1 MPFPLPFA
9 NYEHE
14 IYAAGM
20 LAGRKP
26 ARALDWRELEASAY
40 AMLSRGPRG
49 YIQGGAGLG
58 ETMRANREAFDRW
71 RIVPRMLRDVSER
84 SLARTVL
91 GCELPAP
98 VLLAPIGVQTVA
110 HPDGELASARAAAR
124 VGIPMIA
131 STAASH
137 TIEQIAEA
145 SAQAAATDEPGET
158 PGSEAKEAPGAEADE
173 ADGGE
178 ADEARGR
185 RGGDGAAAHD
195 CWYQLY
201 WPRDRE
207 LARSFVDRAAAAGY
221 KAIVVTLDTWLL
233 GWRPADLSDGFLP
246 FLRGEGNCNYLQD
259 PVFRAA
265 LPTPPEQDMA
275 TAVAYWAYQFSN
287 PSVTWKDLAFLRECT
302 DLPIVLKGIQSAEDA
317 LLAVEHGIEGVIVS
331 NHGGRQVDGA
341 IGALQALPGVVEAAG
356 ERCEVLFDSGIRCG
370 ADGLKAL
377 ALGARAICL
386 GRPYVW
392 GLALGG
398 EQGVVDVLRAFLAE
412 LDLNMALSGH
422 ANIDEVARQ
431 TLRQEPA
438 RDG

>member
-1 MPFPLPFA
+1 MALDPPFS

-14 IYAAGM
+14 IYAASM

-26 ARALDWRELEASAY
+26 ARPLDWRELERDAY

-49 YIQGGAGLG
+49 YIQGGAGRG
-58 ETMRANREAFDRW
+58 HTIRANREAFDEW

-84 SLARTVL
+84 SLERTVL
-91 GCELPAP
+91 GTKLPAP

-110 HPDGELASARAAAR
+110 HPEGELASARACAH
-124 VGIPMIA
+124 VGLPLIA

-145 SAQAAATDEPGET
+145 AGEQ
-158 PGSEAKEAPGAEADE
+158 S
-173 ADGGE
+173 
-178 ADEARGR
+178 
-185 RGGDGAAAHD
+185 

-207 LARSFVDRAAAAGY
+207 LARSFISRAEKSGY
-221 KAIVVTLDTWLL
+221 EAIVVTLDTWLL
-233 GWRPADLSDGFLP
+233 GWRPADLTEGFLP
-246 FLRGEGNCNYLQD
+246 FLRGEGNASYLSD

-265 LPTPPEQDMA
+265 LPKPPEEDLA
-275 TAVAYWAYQFSN
+275 TAVAYWAWQFSN
-287 PSVTWKDLAFLRECT
+287 PSVTWDDLAFLRECT
-302 DLPIVLKGIQSAEDA
+302 SLPIVLKGIQSAEDA
-317 LLAVEHGIEGVIVS
+317 SLAVEHGIESIIVS

-341 IGALQALPGVVEAAG
+341 IGSLQALPGVVKAVG
-356 ERCEVLFDSGIRCG
+356 ERCEVLFDSGIRSG
-370 ADGLKAL
+370 SDALKAL
-377 ALGARAICL
+377 ALGARAVCL

-398 EQGVVDVLRAFLAE
+398 EQGVIDVLRAFLAE

-422 ANIDEVARQ
+422 ASIDEVGPH
-431 TLRQEPA
+431 TLAAQR
-438 RDG
+438 

>member
-1 MPFPLPFA
+1 MALQPPFS

-20 LAGRKP
+20 LAARKP
-26 ARALDWRELEASAY
+26 ARTLDWRELEASAY
-40 AMLSRGPRG
+40 AMLPRGPRG

-58 ETMRANREAFDRW
+58 QTIRANREAFDAW

-84 SLARTVL
+84 TLQRTVL
-91 GCELPAP
+91 GTELPAP
-98 VLLAPIGVQTVA
+98 LLLAPIGVQTVA
-110 HPDGELASARAAAR
+110 HPDGELASARAAAH

-145 SAQAAATDEPGET
+145 AGEQ
-158 PGSEAKEAPGAEADE
+158 PF
-173 ADGGE
+173 
-178 ADEARGR
+178 
-185 RGGDGAAAHD
+185 
-195 CWYQLY
+195 WYQLY

-207 LARSFVDRAAAAGY
+207 LARSFIARAEQADY
-221 KAIVVTLDTWLL
+221 RAIVVTLDTWLL

-259 PVFRAA
+259 PVFCAA
-265 LPTPPEQDMA
+265 LPKPPEQDMA

-287 PSVTWKDLAFLRECT
+287 PSVTWQDLAFLRECT
-302 DLPIVLKGIQSAEDA
+302 KLPIVLKGIQSAEDA
-317 LLAVEHGIEGVIVS
+317 ELAVEHGIEGVIVS

-341 IGALQALPGVVEAAG
+341 IGALQALPGVVEAVG
-356 ERCEVLFDSGIRCG
+356 DRCEVLFDSGIRCG
-370 ADGLKAL
+370 ADALKAL
-377 ALGARAICL
+377 ALGARAVCL

-398 EQGVVDVLRAFLAE
+398 EQGVIDVLRAFLAE

-422 ANIDEVARQ
+422 AGIDEVGRDTLAAQPSSSAR
-431 TLRQEPA
+431 
-438 RDG
+438 

>member
-1 MPFPLPFA
+1 MPLQPPFS

-14 IYAAGM
+14 IYATGM

-26 ARALDWRELEASAY
+26 VRPLDWRELERDAY
-40 AMLSRGPRG
+40 AMLPRGPRG

-58 ETMRANREAFDRW
+58 ETIRANREAFDEW

-84 SLARTVL
+84 SLERTVL
-91 GCELPAP
+91 GTKMPAP

-110 HPDGELASARAAAR
+110 HPDGELASARAAAH
-124 VGIPMIA
+124 VGVPLIA

-145 SAQAAATDEPGET
+145 AGKQS
-158 PGSEAKEAPGAEADE
+158 
-173 ADGGE
+173 
-178 ADEARGR
+178 
-185 RGGDGAAAHD
+185 

-207 LARSFVDRAAAAGY
+207 LARSFIERAVKSGY
-221 KAIVVTLDTWLL
+221 EAIVVTLDTWLL
-233 GWRPADLSDGFLP
+233 GWRPADLTDGFLP
-246 FLRGEGNCNYLQD
+246 FLRGEGNASYLQD

-265 LPTPPEQDMA
+265 LPKSPEEDLPM
-275 TAVAYWAYQFSN
+275 AVAYWAWQFSN
-287 PSVTWKDLAFLRECT
+287 PSVTWSDLAFLRECT
-302 DLPIVLKGIQSAEDA
+302 KLPIVLKGIQSAEDA
-317 LLAVEHGIEGVIVS
+317 LLAVEHGIEGIIVS

-341 IGALQALPGVVEAAG
+341 IGSLQALPGVVEAIG
-356 ERCEVLFDSGIRCG
+356 NRCEVLFDSGIRSG
-370 ADGLKAL
+370 ADALKAL
-377 ALGARAICL
+377 ALGARAVCL

-398 EQGVVDVLRAFLAE
+398 EEGVIEVLRAFLAD

-422 ANIDEVARQ
+422 ASIDEVGPH
-431 TLRQEPA
+431 TLMTHSPA
-438 RDG
+438 GSR

>member
-1 MPFPLPFA
+1 
-9 NYEHE
+9 
-14 IYAAGM
+14 M

-26 ARALDWRELEASAY
+26 ARTLDWRELEASAY
-40 AMLSRGPRG
+40 AVLPRGPRG
-49 YIQGGAGLG
+49 YIQGGAGRG
-58 ETMRANREAFDRW
+58 ETIRANREAFDEW

-84 SLARTVL
+84 SLTRTVL
-91 GCELPAP
+91 GTELPAP

-124 VGIPMIA
+124 AGIPLIA

-137 TIEQIAEA
+137 TIEQIAQA
-145 SAQAAATDEPGET
+145 SAVAAASEPASAGDATSDGSRPEQGAGDERQ
-158 PGSEAKEAPGAEADE
+158 A
-173 ADGGE
+173 GG
-178 ADEARGR
+178 
-185 RGGDGAAAHD
+185 HD

-207 LARSFVDRAAAAGY
+207 LARSFLDRAVKAGY
-221 KAIVVTLDTWLL
+221 RAVVVTLDTWLL

-265 LPTPPEQDMA
+265 LPKPPEEDLA

-287 PSVTWKDLAFLRECT
+287 PSVTWQDLAFLRECT
-302 DLPIVLKGIQSAEDA
+302 NLPIVLKGIQSAEDA
-317 LLAVEHGIEGVIVS
+317 QLAVEHGVEGLIVS

-341 IGALQALPGVVEAAG
+341 IGALQALPAVVDAVG
-356 ERCEVLFDSGIRCG
+356 DRCEVLFDSGIRCG

-398 EQGVVDVLRAFLAE
+398 EQGVIDVLRAFLAE

-422 ANIDEVARQ
+422 ANIDEVGRH
-431 TLRQEPA
+431 TLLAQPPR
-438 RDG
+438 